1 MAIVRREG
9 MPPLHNVVFMGM
21 GDSGRN
27 MVEVGRA
34 VRALADRDRMS
45 MAQAKLTISTVGPS
59 PEAFM
64 TLAEMPGALAWSLHS
79 ADNAIR
85 RKLVPSTRH
94 TVEELRDGFLLA
106 LASRPSLRTRTV
118 MVALTLIDGVND
130 SLEDADK
137 LVHFV
142 RPMFAVAPKVMI
154 DLIPYNDISV
164 PSFRRPSVDRVNSFQ
179 RHLRDQGIYCSVR
192 VTRGDEEYAAC
203 GMLATKRVK
212 KDTGKK
218 DLDPLLLSVSGSSI
232 EENKYDDDDISNS
245 LELDGISS
253 IPLI

>member
-1 MAIVRREG
+1 MSIVRREG

-27 MVEVGRA
+27 MVEVGSA

-45 MAQAKLTISTVGPS
+45 MAAAKLTISTVGPS

-64 TLAEMPGALAWSLHS
+64 TLADMPGSLAWSLHS
-79 ADNAIR
+79 ADNTIR

-94 TVEELRDGFLLA
+94 TVEALRDGFLDA

-118 MVALTLIDGVND
+118 MVALTLIDGIND

-137 LVHFV
+137 LVHFI
-142 RPMFAVAPKVMI
+142 RPMFTVAPKVMI

-164 PSFRRPSVDRVNSFQ
+164 PTFKRPPVQRVNAFQ
-179 RHLRDQGIYCSVR
+179 RHLREQGIYCSVR

-203 GMLATKRVK
+203 GMLATKRIK
-212 KDTGKK
+212 KTDKTDHTQ
-218 DLDPLLLSVSGSSI
+218 DLTLSL
-232 EENKYDDDDISNS
+232 EEESDSLEITDDI
-245 LELDGISS
+245 ISS